1 MMSAGASQPVGRR
14 RGVSRLIRQ
23 ASRNPV
29 VLKELR
35 GRMRGARAFV
45 VLTLYLLLLGGAV
58 SLSFIPLASLPMG
71 TGYDLAMRQL
81 IGKTMFGIA
90 VFIQFII
97 VSFVAPGITAGTIT
111 SEREHQTYD
120 ILRTTLLS
128 ARDLVTGKL
137 LSALSFLFLLLLA
150 ALPIQSLAF
159 LLGGVGVEEVIIAVL
174 MLLTTAIAFSTIG
187 IFLSSILKRT
197 LVSTVLAYAVSIL
210 SVIGLPLMLLVLTTV
225 SAPLINYFFMRGGG
239 DVGVVSALIMIGLGW
254 IMVSTN
260 PLAAAVLTEVILV
273 EEQSLW
279 YFSIPLPSSA
289 QVPNPPDLPILS
301 PWIGY
306 VVGYLLLSLL
316 LIKISIRIIKRPEA

>member
-1 MMSAGASQPVGRR
+1 MDYLERTGR
-14 RGVSRLIRQ
+14 G
-23 ASRNPV
+23 
-29 VLKELR
+29 
-35 GRMRGARAFV
+35 MR
-45 VLTLYLLLLGGAV
+45 
-58 SLSFIPLASLPMG
+58 
-71 TGYDLAMRQL
+71 
-81 IGKTMFGIA
+81 
-90 VFIQFII
+90 
-97 VSFVAPGITAGTIT
+97 
-111 SEREHQTYD
+111 
-120 ILRTTLLS
+120 
-128 ARDLVTGKL
+128 
-137 LSALSFLFLLLLA
+137 
-150 ALPIQSLAF
+150 
-159 LLGGVGVEEVIIAVL
+159 VIIAVL

-316 LIKISIRIIKRPEA
+316 LIKISIRIIRRPEA